1 MPAHRRNLAATLS
14 SIFDVDD
21 PAGEELGERI
31 EADFKAKV
39 KSHRQAAA
47 STPRETVENAVTGS
61 RSDTRPLYERLFSS
75 TDADAGERA
84 VDQPLLSFN
93 EKMISPAAV
102 AAQQQRAMEC
112 MPSAAN
118 HRSPLTNDAPVP
130 VATKPRLSAVYAT
143 AEVTREQQT
152 ALPGV
157 AAPAN
162 HRPPLTDGAPVPVTK
177 KPRLSATRTTTAAD
191 TTPKA
196 SASVSAP
203 AKPIPKTYKVSQPTS
218 DPLCVSTEEPR
229 ILSLPS
235 DPPDPAY
242 PFVIPLAER
251 IKTNRRNV
259 AASARFSPKIEP
271 KVKRNSARRK
281 GKKQIETGLAEDE
294 YEVESILSVRL
305 VDEPHI
311 CHIRPTDPGPKIYLI
326 RWRGYPSPSDNTWE
340 PEENLT
346 GATRCMKDFWR
357 RRWAAERIWAKLG
370 LVALAMAK
378 LKQGLKRNNYRD
390 LASAQ
395 PDQISRRHWNA
406 A

>member
-1 MPAHRRNLAATLS
+1 MCAHRRNLAATLS

-31 EADFKAKV
+31 AADFKAKV
-39 KSHRQAAA
+39 RKHRQAAA
-47 STPRETVENAVTGS
+47 SRPRVTEENAVTGS
-61 RSDTRPLYERLFSS
+61 RSDTRPLYERLFSL
-75 TDADAGERA
+75 TDTDAGERA

-93 EKMISPAAV
+93 EKLISPAVV

-118 HRSPLTNDAPVP
+118 HRPPLANDTPVP
-130 VATKPRLSAVYAT
+130 VAKKPRLSAIYAT
-143 AEVTREQQT
+143 AEVASEQQT
-152 ALPGV
+152 ALPGI

-162 HRPPLTDGAPVPVTK
+162 HRPPLT
-177 KPRLSATRTTTAAD
+177 SATRTRIAAD
-191 TTPKA
+191 TTPRA
-196 SASVSAP
+196 SASASAS
-203 AKPIPKTYKVSQPTS
+203 AKPTPKAYKVSQPIS
-218 DPLCVSTEEPR
+218 DPLCVSVEEPK

-235 DPPDPAY
+235 DPPDPAS

-251 IKTNRRNV
+251 IKTTRRNV
-259 AASARFSPKIEP
+259 AASARFSPEIEP
-271 KVKRNSARRK
+271 KVKRNSGRRK
-281 GKKQIETGLAEDE
+281 GKKQIETGLADDE

-311 CHIRPTDPGPKIYLI
+311 CHIRPTDPGPKIYLV
-326 RWRGYPSPSDNTWE
+326 RWRGYPSPTDNTWE

-346 GATRCMKDFWR
+346 GATGCMKDFWR
-357 RRWAAERIWAKLG
+357 RRWAAERLWARLG

-378 LKQGLKRNNYRD
+378 LKQVLKRNNYRD
-390 LASAQ
+390 MASVQ
-395 PDQISRRHWNA
+395 PDQIGGRHWNA